1 MTKFQQQLANKVFT
15 LSHII
20 SYFHLQY
27 AILCLTNVNINA
39 RLTHFLVSVM
49 SLLWRKNVLLYI
61 GLIYAVHAPTAPTRQ
76 L

>member
-1 MTKFQQQLANKVFT
+1 MTKFQQQLANKEFI

-20 SYFHLQY
+20 SYFHLHY

-39 RLTHFLVSVM
+39 RLTHFLVSVK
-49 SLLWRKNVLLYI
+49 SLLWGKNVLLSI
-61 GLIYAVHAPTAPTRQ
+61 GLIYAVHAPTTPTRQ